1 MRILFTVLLLLGIL
15 TGCGAHT
22 SLETVNDEM
31 LEYVEPAACSI
42 ELALPEGAAEPVME
56 SVSGGTL
63 YSCDGF
69 WVSTCT
75 MPGGDLD
82 RTFQEI
88 TGFGKGSLR
97 YMETRQGNL
106 KRYDC
111 AWTAAGEV
119 KQQVC
124 RTVILDDG
132 KNHYAVTASCD
143 FDLAGVLKNDMQSV
157 LDSVSLTDTD

>member
-15 TGCGAHT
+15 TGCGAQT
-22 SLETVNDEM
+22 SLETVNDGI
-31 LEYVEPAACSI
+31 LENVEPVIYSI

-56 SVSGGTL
+56 SVSGGVL

-88 TGFGKGSLR
+88 TGFDKESIR
-97 YMETRQGNL
+97 YIETRQGNL

-119 KQQVC
+119 KQQIC
-124 RTVILDDG
+124 RTVILDNG
-132 KNHYAVTASCD
+132 QNHYAVTASCD
-143 FDLAGVLKNDMQSV
+143 FDLAGVLKEEIESV
-157 LDSVSLTDTD
+157 LDSVSLTGTD